1 LPKIII
7 AGCGFLGEAAAD
19 FFSSQGWSVL
29 GLCSSA
35 SSAERLAAKP
45 YPVQVA
51 DIRQPLHAPS
61 EWLSPEILIH
71 CASSRR
77 GGAEA
82 YQAVYVRGLENLMQA
97 FRPQRT
103 IFTSSTSVYAQ
114 IDGEWVTED
123 APTDPSRETGRLLLS
138 AEQIA
143 LSSGGLVARL
153 SGLYGP
159 GRSVLLRKYLSRQA
173 VLEKG
178 GERWINQIHRDDAA
192 AALFQLAES
201 PAGIYNVTDNTPATQ
216 KTVYQ
221 WMADY
226 FNQPLPPEGEPDLNR
241 KRGWTSK
248 RVANAKLRHLG
259 WLPQFPSYR
268 EALLAHGLDLQAKE
282 S

>member
-1 LPKIII
+1 M
-7 AGCGFLGEAAAD
+7 
-19 FFSSQGWSVL
+19 
-29 GLCSSA
+29 
-35 SSAERLAAKP
+35 
-45 YPVQVA
+45 
-51 DIRQPLHAPS
+51 
-61 EWLSPEILIH
+61 
-71 CASSRR
+71 
-77 GGAEA
+77 
-82 YQAVYVRGLENLMQA
+82 ENLLQA
-97 FRPQRT
+97 FCPQKT

-123 APTDPSRETGRLLLS
+123 APTDPSRETGRLLLA

-143 LSSGGLVARL
+143 LSPGGLVARL

-159 GRSVLLRKYLSRQA
+159 GRSVLLRKFLSGQA

-192 AALFQLAES
+192 SALFHLADS
-201 PAGIYNVTDNTPATQ
+201 PVGIYNVTDNTPATQ

-226 FNQPLPPEGEPDLNR
+226 LGQPLPPAGEPDLNR

-248 RVANAKLRHLG
+248 RVSNAKLRDLG
-259 WLPQFPSYR
+259 WQPQFPSYR
-268 EALLAHGLDLQAKE
+268 EALLAQGLALQASE

>member
-1 LPKIII
+1 M
-7 AGCGFLGEAAAD
+7 
-19 FFSSQGWSVL
+19 
-29 GLCSSA
+29 
-35 SSAERLAAKP
+35 
-45 YPVQVA
+45 
-51 DIRQPLHAPS
+51 
-61 EWLSPEILIH
+61 
-71 CASSRR
+71 
-77 GGAEA
+77 
-82 YQAVYVRGLENLMQA
+82 ENMLQS
-97 FRPQRT
+97 FRPRRT

-123 APTDPSRETGRLLLS
+123 APADPSRETGRLLLS

-159 GRSVLLRKYLSRQA
+159 GRSVLLRKYLSGQA

-192 AALFQLAES
+192 SALFHLAKS
-201 PAGIYNVTDNTPATQ
+201 PVGIYNVTDNTPATQ

-226 FNQPLPPEGEPDLNR
+226 FGQPMPPEGEPDLNR

-248 RVANAKLRHLG
+248 RVSNAKLSDLG
-259 WLPQFPSYR
+259 WQPQFPSYR
-268 EALLAHGLDLQAKE
+268 EALLAHGLALQASE
-282 S
+282 A